1 MAKWQNGFLCVSCFQ
16 ISVLF
21 KTLFLKNQTITIQ
34 NEMGCMGHTAWAP
47 EGRERR
53 SQEPGRA
60 SSQKSGPGGAPRLLV
75 EYKNDDIV
83 I

>member
-1 MAKWQNGFLCVSCFQ
+1 
-16 ISVLF
+16 
-21 KTLFLKNQTITIQ
+21 
-34 NEMGCMGHTAWAP
+34 MGHTAWAP

-75 EYKNDDIV
+75 EYKNDDDMKKNGLAAQKEMQEL
-83 I
+83 